1 MKSIT
6 IALGNTPIS
15 NIFLEAQ
22 TAALNLEPKAIKPI
36 HRAFRPMTED
46 TAFDVSE
53 LAIVTAIQAMEH
65 NRNIVPLPISIAS
78 RIHINVSFKI
88 ITLPSTLLI

>member
-1 MKSIT
+1 MKNIT

-65 NRNIVPLPISIAS
+65 NRNIVPIRSV
-78 RIHINVSFKI
+78 NQKNDEFMW
-88 ITLPSTLLI
+88 